1 MLFRSDYT
9 VSENGQYGV
18 VRNHWYQIEVGKVF
32 RLGQGVF
39 DPSDNSTEDLI
50 PDNPSKET
58 FGMAANIS
66 ILSWKV
72 VKQSVDL

>member
-1 MLFRSDYT
+1 M
-9 VSENGQYGV
+9 SENGQYGV